1 MKFRVRGIPKFVDRL
16 IHAIGI
22 ILVLLAVAI
31 GLAST
36 PWFRHI
42 LEDRVQASL
51 EEITGG
57 KVEIVGMGF
66 QPLDLKV
73 SARLVIVHGRE
84 TNPEQPLFA
93 ARNVVI
99 KVSPVSLMRF
109 RLLLRT
115 LAWQQADIRLATY
128 PDGSTNLP
136 GTRAA
141 PESGNALQGLMDLEI
156 HALTLAHTTF
166 RWNNHRLP
174 FEAAAR
180 NVSIL
185 LRHSGDGHYR
195 GTIASSKTVF
205 NSKSRTLPPVSF
217 ATTFQLSANQVRVS
231 SLGWQIA
238 NLRGQARGSFHWGR
252 QFAGDFDFRT
262 NGGLAQLT
270 SALRIK
276 NIKKGYLYLKGKGSY
291 GQNGLSVRGRV
302 EAREFDAAIPQFK
315 PGVVSLSSDYVLEK
329 QRLTLTGIAFA
340 GLEGRAQGKA
350 TVAYHDSF
358 PSLTF
363 SGQLENLS
371 LHSLLQSIPAASGA
385 IGVLHPWARISGTAR
400 GTWRQRSGFRSQFD
414 LQFHAPPPT
423 EVASGSLPLDGS
435 AKGSVALGRETLL
448 DIQEARISTP
458 DSTLEAQGAFGAPD
472 SSLAVKMETSNFDEW
487 RSLASI
493 LVKTQK
499 PVSVVLRSNAI
510 FTGNV
515 SGTFRHPKIDGHL
528 ETGRFDYGGWPWDGF
543 EANVFGASDRTQ
555 ISSGRLKLGTST
567 LTLDAQASLIHWTL
581 QPDSLI
587 HLKAAA
593 RETPVA
599 GLRAALNLKPAM
611 QGLLTGQIQAEGTLE
626 NLSGAGEFVVHKGEF
641 AGVPFDLLSATIR
654 VARSAWEINHLRI
667 FEGRGQAN
675 GQLRLDPVQR
685 AFSAQLHGRNFPLSQ
700 LHLLHPAGAAP
711 DAAGAVLGLVNFDV
725 NGEGSFDNARVH
737 STLDIRQL
745 AWRGQALGNVR
756 GSADWQGN
764 QIQIQIEGGG
774 TGGKIRLSGNI
785 ETGNNWPLQVSGQYI
800 DFRLDPWIAQFVAHS
815 LDAQIVAS
823 GSFNLRGPF
832 SQASHITAGGQVQH
846 LEINFPAI
854 KMTNES
860 PIPVQFVG
868 QQLKFGRVRMQGPS
882 TNLAVGGSI
891 RFSHPS
897 ALNLTAQGE
906 TAATLL
912 SLLSPQIQ
920 ATGKSTL
927 EVHIGGTPAHPQM
940 AGTVDI
946 KDVNLGYGD
955 LPFRVNALNGKIRL
969 DGERGDI
976 SSLKG
981 TIGGGTVR
989 FSGYVALQ
997 DVLRYQIRTQLSQV
1011 RVRFP
1016 SDFTSLLDGNL
1027 ALRGTT
1033 ARGQLTGDIAIRN
1046 IFVDE
1051 NLDLIDLMAGQ
1062 NRPLAR
1068 SPLGVAM
1075 PFASRI
1081 SLNVRVASARPV
1093 RIETHNLRLVSDVDT
1108 HLQGTLADPV
1118 AVGNVYLRSGAAIF
1132 RGNRYT
1138 LSRGEISMTNPFET
1152 EPVLDLQVHT
1162 TIEKYDLTLEVSGP
1176 PDRIRLSY
1184 RSDPPLP
1191 TEDILSLLAFG
1202 YSRRLDEFAPA
1213 SGNSF
1218 SSMGASALLSQ
1229 ALSSQVTGRVQR
1241 LFGVSRVKLSPYS
1254 QELGTLGGPVLTIE
1268 QQLSPQLTLTYQT
1281 TTANSQY
1288 RVFEFEWTVNPRMSV
1303 RGFRDQ
1309 NGIFGLELKFRKRFK

>member
-1 MKFRVRGIPKFVDRL
+1 VKFRVRGIPKFVDRL
-16 IHAIGI
+16 IHAMGI
-22 ILVLLAVAI
+22 ILVVLAVVI

-42 LEDRVQASL
+42 LEHRVQASL

-57 KVEIVGMGF
+57 KVEIIGMRF
-66 QPLDLKV
+66 QPRDLKV
-73 SARLVIVHGRE
+73 SARQVIIHGRE

-93 ARNVVI
+93 ARNIVV

-115 LAWQQADIRLATY
+115 LAWQQADLRLITY

-141 PESGNALQGLMDLEI
+141 QESGPPLQGLMDLEI
-156 HALTLAHTTF
+156 HTLTLAHTTL
-166 RWNNHRLP
+166 RWNNRRLP
-174 FEAAAR
+174 FEAAAQ
-180 NVSIL
+180 NVAIL
-185 LRHSGDGHYR
+185 LRHSRDGRYL
-195 GTIASSKTVF
+195 GTIASSNTIF

-217 ATTFQLSANQVRVS
+217 ATSFQLSGNQVQVS
-231 SLGWQIA
+231 SLGWQIE
-238 NLRGQARGSFHWGR
+238 NLRGQARGSFHWKQ
-252 QFAGDFDFRT
+252 QFAGNFDFRT
-262 NGGLAQLT
+262 NGGLAQLAH
-270 SALRIK
+270 ALRISSV
-276 NIKKGYLYLKGKGSY
+276 KKGYLYLEGKGSY
-291 GQNGLSVRGRV
+291 GQDGLSVRGRA
-302 EAREFDAAIPQFK
+302 EARELEAAIPQFK
-315 PGVVSLSSDYVLEK
+315 PGVVSLSLDYGLEK
-329 QRLTLTGIAFA
+329 QRLKLTDIAFA
-340 GLEGRAQGKA
+340 GLEGRAQGQA
-350 TVAYHDSF
+350 TVAFQDSF

-363 SGQLENLS
+363 SGQMANLS
-371 LHSLLQSIPAASGA
+371 LRSLLQSIPAASGA
-385 IGVLHPWARISGTAR
+385 IGVLHPWAQISGMAR
-400 GTWRQRSGFRSQFD
+400 GTWRQRSGLRSQFD
-414 LQFHAPPPT
+414 LQFHAPN
-423 EVASGSLPLDGS
+423 EVNSGGLPLNGR
-435 AKGSVALGRETLL
+435 AKGSVALGRETLV

-458 DSTLEAQGAFGAPD
+458 NSTLEAQGAFGAPD

-487 RSLASI
+487 HSLASLLI
-493 LVKTQK
+493 KTQK
-499 PVSVVLRSNAI
+499 PLSLVLRSNAI
-510 FTGNV
+510 FTGKV
-515 SGTFRHPKIDGHL
+515 SGTFHHPEIDGHL

-555 ISSGRLKLGTST
+555 VSSGRLKLGSST

-587 HLKAAA
+587 HLKATA
-593 RETPVA
+593 RETPMA

-611 QGLLTGQIQAEGTLE
+611 QGLLTGQIQAEGPLE
-626 NLSGAGEFVVHKGEF
+626 NLSGAGEFAVHKGQF
-641 AGVPFDLLSATIR
+641 AGLPFDLLSATIR
-654 VARSAWEINHLRI
+654 VARSAWEVNHLRI
-667 FEGRGQAN
+667 LEGRGQAS

-685 AFSAQLHGRNFPLSQ
+685 TFSAQLHGRDFPLSQ
-700 LHLLHPAGAAP
+700 LHLLHPKGAAS
-711 DAAGAVLGLVNFDV
+711 DSASAVLGFVNFDV
-725 NGEGSFDNARVH
+725 NGEGSFNNARVH

-745 AWRGQALGNVR
+745 AWRGQTLGNVR

-764 QIQIQIEGGG
+764 QIQIRIEGGG
-774 TGGKIRLSGNI
+774 TGGKIQLSGNI
-785 ETGNNWPLQVSGQYI
+785 GTGNNWPLQVSGQYT

-815 LDAQIVAS
+815 LDAQIVSS
-823 GSFNLRGPF
+823 GSFNLNGPIR
-832 SQASHITAGGQVQH
+832 QASHITAGGQVQQ

-854 KMTNES
+854 KLTNES
-860 PIPVQFVG
+860 PIPVQYAG
-868 QQLKFGRVRMQGPS
+868 QQLKVGRFRMQGPS
-882 TNLAVGGSI
+882 TNLEVGGSI
-891 RFSHPS
+891 RFAHPP
-897 ALNLTAQGE
+897 AIDLTAQGE

-927 EVHIGGTPAHPQM
+927 QVRIGGTPEHPRM
-940 AGTVDI
+940 AGMVDI
-946 KDVNLGYGD
+946 NDVNLGYGD

-969 DGERGDI
+969 DGERAEI
-976 SSLKG
+976 SSLEG

-989 FSGYVALQ
+989 LSGYVALQ
-997 DVLRYQIRTQLSQV
+997 DILRYQIRTQLSQV
-1011 RVRFP
+1011 RVRYP

-1027 ALRGTT
+1027 AFRGTP

-1046 IFVDE
+1046 IFAGE
-1051 NLDLIDLMAGQ
+1051 NLNLIDLMAGQ
-1062 NRPLAR
+1062 NRPLAQ
-1068 SPLGVAM
+1068 SPLGGAM

-1093 RIETHNLRLVSDVDT
+1093 RIETHNLRLTSDVDT
-1108 HLQGTLADPV
+1108 RLQGTLADPV
-1118 AVGNVYLRSGAAIF
+1118 VVGNVYLRSGAAIF

-1152 EPVLDLQVHT
+1152 EPVVDLQVHT
-1162 TIEKYDLTLEVSGP
+1162 TIDKYDLTLEVSGP

-1213 SGNSF
+1213 SRNSF

-1309 NGIFGLELKFRKRFK
+1309 NGIFGIELKFRKRFK